1 MTQVPNGW
9 FAPQTAPLR
18 RVGAAPKAAAQFMT
32 PMPAG
37 ADFPERRLAA
47 KVDGERNTIMPQ
59 ERLTIRTSDGECPS
73 DLFTPASGDG
83 PWPAVVVTWTRAA
96 SGQR

>member
-1 MTQVPNGW
+1 
-9 FAPQTAPLR
+9 
-18 RVGAAPKAAAQFMT
+18 
-32 PMPAG
+32 
-37 ADFPERRLAA
+37 
-47 KVDGERNTIMPQ
+47 MPQ